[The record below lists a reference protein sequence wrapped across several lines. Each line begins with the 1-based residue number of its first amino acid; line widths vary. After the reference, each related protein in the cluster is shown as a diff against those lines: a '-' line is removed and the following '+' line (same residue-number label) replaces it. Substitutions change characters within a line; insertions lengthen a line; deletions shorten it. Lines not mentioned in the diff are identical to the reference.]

1 MMAIMRIYAAVFMI
15 SCILVL
21 PNAAAAVDPQ
31 SHTLYGDLK
40 IDEKKSVGIPPLN
53 YTLVLYAIQ
62 GRGLVFGR
70 TTVTPNG
77 RYRFFG
83 VPNGEYELAVESGG
97 TEVARISILLQE
109 RVSTELHRDIELEV
123 RSDAIGSGGSKPEA
137 AYARGQDNAAR
148 LKKAQQAVIIKD
160 YPGAVALLLQ
170 VVGTDPKDFEA
181 WTELGTGHFRQ
192 GNFGEAG
199 KAFNQA
205 LKLKPDYELALLNMG
220 KLQLAQKNYDRG
232 VETLAKLTELQPRI
246 AEAQF
251 LLGEAYLQ
259 LKKGSKAVVCLN
271 EALKL
276 DPIGMADAHMRLGA
290 LYNAAGYKDRAA
302 AEYEQFLSKRSDY
315 PEKEKLLK
323 YIRENKKLGNQ
334 W

>member
-1 MMAIMRIYAAVFMI
+1 MMAPMKSYAAVWMLSAFF
-15 SCILVL
+15 IL
-21 PNAAAAVDPQ
+21 PAAKAASDPQ

-40 IDEKKSVGIPPLN
+40 VDEKKNVGIPPLN

-62 GRGLVFGR
+62 GRGLVLGR

-77 RYRFFG
+77 RYRFFN
-83 VPNGEYELAVESGG
+83 VPNGEYELAVEAGG

-109 RVSTELHRDIELEV
+109 KVSTELRRDIELEV
-123 RSDAIGSGGSKPEA
+123 RPDTIGAGGTKPA
-137 AYARGQDNAAR
+137 AGYARGQDNAAQ
-148 LKKAQQAVIIKD
+148 LEKAQQAVRAKD
-160 YPGAVALLLQ
+160 YPGAVALLRQ
-170 VVGTDPKDFEA
+170 IVATEPKDFEA
-181 WTELGTGHFRQ
+181 WTELGSVLFRQ
-192 GNFGEAG
+192 GNLGEAG

-205 LKLKPDYELALLNMG
+205 LKLKPAYELALLNLG
-220 KLQLAQKNYDRG
+220 KLQLAQKNYDGG
-232 VETLAKLTELQPRI
+232 VETLTKLVELQPRI

-259 LKKGSKAVVCLN
+259 VKKGSKAVVCLN

-276 DPIGMADAHMRLGA
+276 DPIGMADAHMRLAA

-302 AEYEQFLSKRSDY
+302 AEYEQFLSKRPDY

-323 YIRENKKLGNQ
+323 YIRENKKLSNP